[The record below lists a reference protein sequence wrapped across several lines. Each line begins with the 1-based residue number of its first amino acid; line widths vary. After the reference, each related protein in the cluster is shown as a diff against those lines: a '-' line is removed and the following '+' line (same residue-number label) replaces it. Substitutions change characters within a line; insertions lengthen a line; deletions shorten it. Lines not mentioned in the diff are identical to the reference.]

1 MRSMLVKRRQKLVQ
15 LLVWLAI
22 LLLAT
27 FLRFYHLDWTEYKLD
42 EANISRLA
50 LDMVRYGK
58 VPVWGLGS
66 SVGIYNGALSE
77 WLLAIPY
84 ALSSNPLVATGFV
97 AAFNVLAVAMTYAFT
112 RKLAGPRAAWMAT
125 LLFAV
130 APWAVINS
138 RKLWAQDLL
147 GPFVIAY
154 VWTAYLAF
162 IEKKPWWLVV
172 HALAL
177 SACIQL
183 HYSALT
189 LVFLSAFYV
198 LVFWWRR
205 WPWKVLLTTVAAGLL
220 SMGPFLYLDAIT
232 IAPDMMTGQ
241 PHAFP
246 NVTRIVQTVLY
257 RKAVVDATAF
267 QMAWIMT
274 TGHDLHSLAGP
285 QEFRNFLDSTLPLGP
300 VLTGLGLLV
309 TAAWGWALWWAVRR
323 WRAASQRDSKP
334 ARAGFLVAMGVVFPI
349 LLFVWHS
356 TPVYPHYLI
365 LLYPWPFVLV
375 GMLIDW
381 LAERRPAWRVG
392 LWGGTLVVVIAAA
405 QVYNYLAITHFVV
418 GRDTPGGYG
427 TPAGQTLR
435 AVKSA
440 EQVARE
446 LGGSIVVM
454 ADGDNVEA
462 DNIASIWDV
471 LVDPAFDPR
480 VVDRRSAGM
489 YPDGPAVVVYAPG
502 GSAGTPDV
510 IRLSLRPGEGEY
522 ELFKWQGIAKSQ
534 LSEFQVPEM
543 GRWANGVHLLGTD
556 DSHEL
561 RPGQTFEWWIFWR
574 VTSPPPP
581 GADYHWF
588 NHLVDAEGKRVGQ
601 ADGVGF
607 PARSWR
613 VGDIVM
619 TWFEVP
625 IAPDAAP
632 GTYTMRVGMY
642 TYPDIQN
649 VPVVDEAG
657 NPVSDAVE
665 VGPLEIVPA
674 ERE

>member
-1 MRSMLVKRRQKLVQ
+1 MKPGQKFFQ
-15 LLVWLAI
+15 FLLLLAI

-147 GPFVIAY
+147 PPFVIAY

-198 LVFWWRR
+198 LVFWWRK
-205 WPWKVLLTTVAAGLL
+205 WPWKVLLVTVAAGLL

-232 IAPDMMTGQ
+232 ITPDMMTGQ

-257 RKAVVDATAF
+257 RKAVVDTTAF

-274 TGHDLHSLAGP
+274 TGHDLHSLAGS

-300 VLTGLGLLV
+300 VLTGLGVLME
-309 TAAWGWALWWAVRR
+309 AAWGWALWWAVRR
-323 WRAASQRDSKP
+323 WRAACQRDSDQ
-334 ARAGFLVAMGVVFPI
+334 ARGGFLVAMGVVFPI

-381 LAERRPAWRVG
+381 LASSRPAWRVG
-392 LWGGTLVVVIAAA
+392 VWGGVLVVVIAAA
-405 QVYNYLAITHFVV
+405 QVYSYLAITHFVA

-427 TPAGQTLR
+427 TPAWLTLR

-440 EQVARE
+440 EQMARE
-446 LGGSIVVM
+446 LGGSIVMM

-480 VVDRRSAGM
+480 VVDRRGAAVYPAGA
-489 YPDGPAVVVYAPG
+489 AVLVNAPG
-502 GSAGTPDV
+502 EAADWPAIT
-510 IRLSLRPGEGEY
+510 LSPLRPGEGRY
-522 ELFKWQGIAKSQ
+522 QLQKWAGDAAPVPL
-534 LSEFQVPEM
+534 LSGGLSPL
-543 GRWANGVHLLGTD
+543 GPDRWANGVRLVAA
-556 DSHEL
+556 
-561 RPGQTFEWWIFWR
+561 RPVGNLQPGNTFRWQLTWR
-574 VTSPPPP
+574 VNSLPPP

-588 NHLVDAEGKRVGQ
+588 NHLVDEADKRVGQ
-601 ADGVGF
+601 MDGVGF
-607 PARSWR
+607 PSRSWR
-613 VGDIVM
+613 VGDTVV
-619 TWFEVP
+619 TWFDVP

-632 GTYTMRVGMY
+632 GAYKMRVGMY

-649 VPVVDEAG
+649 VPVVDSAG

-665 VGPLEIVPA
+665 VGPLEIM
-674 ERE
+674 RE

>member
-1 MRSMLVKRRQKLVQ
+1 MVVKPRQKFFQAMV
-15 LLVWLAI
+15 LLSI

-50 LDMVRYGK
+50 LALVRYGK

-97 AAFNVLAVAMTYAFT
+97 AAFNVLAVAMTFAFT
-112 RKLAGPRAAWMAT
+112 RKLAGSRAAWIAT

-147 GPFVIAY
+147 PPFVIAY

-162 IEKKPWWLVV
+162 IDKKPWWLVV

-198 LVFWWRR
+198 LVFWWRK
-205 WPWKVLLTTVAAGLL
+205 WPWKVLLATVAAGLL

-257 RKAVVDATAF
+257 RKAVVDTTAF
-267 QMAWIMT
+267 QMAWIMI

-285 QEFRNFLDSTLPLGP
+285 QEFRNFLNSTLPAGP
-300 VLTGLGLLV
+300 ILTGLGVLMV
-309 TAAWGWALWWAVRR
+309 AAWVWALW
-323 WRAASQRDSKP
+323 RAARQRDSDQ
-334 ARAGFLVAMGVVFPI
+334 ARGGFLVAMGVIFPI

-365 LLYPWPFVLV
+365 LLYPWPFVLL
-375 GMLIDW
+375 GMLLDW
-381 LAERRPAWRVG
+381 LPSHHPAWRAGV
-392 LWGGTLVVVIAAA
+392 WGGALVIVIAAA
-405 QVYNYLAITHFVV
+405 QVYSYLAITHFVA

-427 TPAGQTLR
+427 TPAGLTLR

-440 EQVARE
+440 EQMARE
-446 LGGSIVVM
+446 AGGSIVVL

-480 VVDRRSAGM
+480 VVDRRMASVMPA
-489 YPDGPAVVVYAPG
+489 GPAALVYAPG
-502 GSAGTPDV
+502 ASAVETDV
-510 IRLSLRPGEGEY
+510 VRLPLRPGEGEY
-522 ELFKWQGIAKSQ
+522 QIARWTGTEEAT
-534 LSEFQVPEM
+534 LSEVQKVFAPPG
-543 GRWANGVHLLGTD
+543 GRWANGVQLLMAGPVALEAGETY
-556 DSHEL
+556 SWTLVWHVGSL
-561 RPGQTFEWWIFWR
+561 
-574 VTSPPPP
+574 PPP

-588 NHLVDAEGKRVGQ
+588 NHLVDEAGKRVAQ
-601 ADGVGF
+601 RDGVGF
-607 PARSWR
+607 PSRSWR
-613 VGDIVM
+613 VGDTVI
-619 TWFEVP
+619 TWFDVP

-632 GTYTMRVGMY
+632 GKYTMRVGMY
-642 TYPDIQN
+642 TYPDVQN

-657 NPVSDAVE
+657 NPVADAVE
-665 VGPLEIVPA
+665 VGPLEILSA
-674 ERE
+674 ARE